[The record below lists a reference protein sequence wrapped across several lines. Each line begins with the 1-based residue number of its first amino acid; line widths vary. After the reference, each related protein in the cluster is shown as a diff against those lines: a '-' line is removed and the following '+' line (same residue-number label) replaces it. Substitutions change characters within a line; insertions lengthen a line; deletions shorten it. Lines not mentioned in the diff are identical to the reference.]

1 MAKKQDQTA
10 SFMVR
15 FNQRIFDEDGEPKVQ
30 WRGKIS
36 HVQGGNDTNFTDF
49 NDALIFMQ
57 KKLADLTN
65 EATKDESKERREGIL
80 KKSFSVWKTMKEVGP
95 KMIMD
100 TIKDPKKQISQIQ
113 DQIQDQIST
122 IGDEISEKVQID
134 QWRNASRADF
144 HNIQNAIE
152 DLSKELK
159 KLSSKVDKINK
170 K

>member
-1 MAKKQDQTA
+1 MAKKQEQTA

-15 FNQRIFDEDGEPKVQ
+15 FNQKIYEEEGEANVQ

-36 HVQGGNDTNFTDF
+36 HVQGGDDQNFTDF

-57 KKLADLTN
+57 KKLAELTN
-65 EATKDESKERREGIL
+65 EATKNDSQERREGIL
-80 KKSFSVWKTMKEVGP
+80 HKSFSMWKTIKDVGP
-95 KMIMD
+95 KMIME

-113 DQIQDQIST
+113 DQIQDQISYL
-122 IGDEISEKVQID
+122 GDEISDKVQID

-144 HNIQNAIE
+144 NQIKESIE
-152 DLSKELK
+152 SLSKELK